1 MNPSSPKTGQLN
13 AEAANS
19 RLVTVGNQF
28 SRRYVTEERL
38 RRPILDMRALFDIF
52 GQVFRSIGANKLRSF
67 LTMFGIAWGV
77 ASLLLLIGLGE
88 GFRSGQ
94 RRSLSQL
101 GTDMIMMW
109 GGTIPAMPNQHTGM
123 RPYKLTLSD
132 AEAMRA
138 GAPHV
143 RNVTAF
149 INRGDL
155 KEVSE
160 FSSSGGSVMGVQV
173 NFPEIRTL
181 PIAQGRFLN
190 DDDLT
195 QRRMVAVLGQKNTK
209 LLFPGWPSLGAFITI
224 NGYRFQVIGV
234 AEKIG
239 RGNNDSENQRI
250 YIPLSTMMQLFPITG
265 DNIPLDSLSSIQYQ
279 PLTPEVN
286 ETAKAEV
293 HKIIG
298 QRHGFDYTVKDAFDE
313 WDTIKSQRT
322 VGLIFT
328 AMDVFLGGV
337 GVVTLALGAVGII
350 NIMLV
355 TVTERTKEIGLRK
368 ALGATNRSIL
378 TQFFLEGLLLTGLS
392 GLIGIIAAAG
402 LMFALHSA
410 MGNNQMGFDPPTLV
424 PWSAA
429 VAMGS
434 LTLCGVVAGLYPA
447 SKAAAL
453 EPVEALRKE

>member
-1 MNPSSPKTGQLN
+1 
-13 AEAANS
+13 
-19 RLVTVGNQF
+19 
-28 SRRYVTEERL
+28 
-38 RRPILDMRALFDIF
+38 MRALLDIF
-52 GQVFRSIGANKLRSF
+52 AQVFRSIGANKLRSF

-77 ASLLLLIGLGE
+77 ASLLLLVGLGE

-101 GTDMIMMW
+101 GTDVIMQF
-109 GGTIPAMPNQHTGM
+109 GGTIPASPNQHVGM
-123 RPYKLTLSD
+123 RPYFLTLGD
-132 AEAMRA
+132 ANAIRA
-138 GAPHV
+138 QAAHV
-143 RNVTAF
+143 RNATAF

-160 FSSSGGSVMGVQV
+160 FSSAGGPVWGVEV
-173 NFPEIRTL
+173 NFPEIRRL

-190 DDDLT
+190 QDDIT
-195 QRRMVAVLGQKNTK
+195 QHRQVVVLGQKNVK
-209 LLFPGWPSLGAFITI
+209 LLFPGRPSLGAFITL

-234 AEKIG
+234 ADKIG
-239 RGNNDSENQRI
+239 RGNNDNDNQKI
-250 YIPLSTMMQLFPITG
+250 YIPLSTMMERFPILG
-265 DNIPLDSLSSIQYQ
+265 DNVPQDAISSIQYQ
-279 PLTPEVN
+279 PLTDDQN
-286 ETAKAEV
+286 ETAKDDV
-293 HKIIG
+293 HRLIG
-298 QRHGFDYTVKDAFDE
+298 QRHGFDPNIKDAFEE

-322 VGLIFT
+322 VGVIFT

-378 TQFFLEGLLLTGLS
+378 IQFFLEGLTLTALS
-392 GLIGIIAAAG
+392 GLIGILGAAG
-402 LMFALHSA
+402 LMLFLGHM
-410 MGNNQMGFDPPTLV
+410 MGDNQMGFDPPRLV

-429 VAMGS
+429 MAFGT

-447 SKAAAL
+447 SRAAAM

>member
-1 MNPSSPKTGQLN
+1 
-13 AEAANS
+13 
-19 RLVTVGNQF
+19 
-28 SRRYVTEERL
+28 
-38 RRPILDMRALFDIF
+38 MRALVDIF
-52 GQVFRSIGANKLRSF
+52 AQVFRSIAANKLRSF

-94 RRSLSQL
+94 RRGLAQL
-101 GTDMIMMW
+101 GQDVIMTW

-123 RPYKLTLSD
+123 RPYKLTVAD
-132 AEAMRA
+132 TQAIRTQ
-138 GAPHV
+138 APHV
-143 RNVTAF
+143 RNATAF

-155 KEVSE
+155 KQVSE
-160 FSSSGGSVMGVQV
+160 FSSSGGSVMGVQA
-173 NFPEIRTL
+173 NYPDIRNI
-181 PIAQGRFLN
+181 PIAQGRFLSS
-190 DDDLT
+190 DDIAE
-195 QRRMVAVLGQKNTK
+195 RRRVVVLGQKNNK
-209 LLFPGWPSLGAFITI
+209 LLFPGRPSLGAFITI
-224 NGYRFQVIGV
+224 NGARFQVIGV
-234 AEKIG
+234 ADKIG
-239 RGNNDSENQRI
+239 RGNNDGDNQRL
-250 YIPLSTMMQLFPITG
+250 YIPLTTMLELFPMTG
-265 DNIPLDSLSSIQYQ
+265 ENIPQDSVTSIQYQ
-279 PLTPEVN
+279 PVTPDLN

-293 HKIIG
+293 HRILAE
-298 QRHGFDYTVKDAFDE
+298 RHGFDASLKDAFEE
-313 WDTIKSQRT
+313 WDTIKSERT

-368 ALGATNRSIL
+368 ALGATKRSIL

-392 GLIGIIAAAG
+392 GLIGIVGAG
-402 LMFALHSA
+402 TLMFVLAKA
-410 MGNNQMGFDPPTLV
+410 MGNNQMGFDPPRLV

-429 VAMGS
+429 MAMGT
-434 LTLCGVVAGLYPA
+434 LVLCGVVAGLYPA

>member
-1 MNPSSPKTGQLN
+1 MR
-13 AEAANS
+13 A
-19 RLVTVGNQF
+19 
-28 SRRYVTEERL
+28 
-38 RRPILDMRALFDIF
+38 ILDIF
-52 GQVFRSIGANKLRSF
+52 AQVFRSIGANKLRSF

-94 RRSLSQL
+94 RRSLSEI
-101 GTDMIMMW
+101 GTDFIMMF
-109 GGTIPAMPNQHTGM
+109 GGTIPALPGQHTGM
-123 RPYKLTLSD
+123 QPYKLTLSD
-132 AEAMRA
+132 ADAIRSEAKY
-138 GAPHV
+138 V
-143 RNVTAF
+143 RNTTAL

-160 FSSSGGSVMGVQV
+160 FSSAGGAVMGVEV
-173 NFPEIRTL
+173 NFPEIRHL
-181 PIAQGRFLN
+181 PIAQGRFVN
-190 DDDLT
+190 EDDLA
-195 QRRMVAVLGQKNTK
+195 QSRQVVVLGQKNNK
-209 LLFPGWPSLGAFITI
+209 LLFPGRPSLGGYVTL

-239 RGNNDSENQRI
+239 RGNNDGDNQKI
-250 YIPLSTMMQLFPITG
+250 YIPLSTMMELFAMKG
-265 DNIPLDSLSSIQYQ
+265 DNIPRDSIYSIQYQ
-279 PLTPEVN
+279 PLTPDQN

-298 QRHGFDYTVKDAFDE
+298 RRHGFDPSLTDAFEE

-322 VGLIFT
+322 VGVIFT

-337 GVVTLALGAVGII
+337 GIVTLALGAVGII

-355 TVTERTKEIGLRK
+355 TVTERTREIGLRK

-378 TQFFLEGLLLTGLS
+378 MQFFLEGLLLTAIS
-392 GLIGIIAAAG
+392 GMIGIIGAGG
-402 LMFALHSA
+402 LMFLLGQAL
-410 MGNNQMGFDPPTLV
+410 GNNQMGFDPPRLV

-429 VAMGS
+429 MAMVT

-447 SKAAAL
+447 TKAAML
-453 EPVEALRKE
+453 QPVEALRKE